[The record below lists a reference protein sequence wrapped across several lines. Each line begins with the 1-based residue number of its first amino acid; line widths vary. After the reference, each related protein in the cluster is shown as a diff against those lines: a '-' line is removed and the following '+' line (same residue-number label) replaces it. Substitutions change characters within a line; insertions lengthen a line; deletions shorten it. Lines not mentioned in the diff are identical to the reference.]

1 MHWIQKQ
8 FLDSSRVVILQ
19 DELSVSETIAKL
31 LVQRGID
38 SFDIAK
44 NFFRPQLSALHD
56 PFEMQDMLVAV
67 ERVQKAIKSQE
78 TVMIYGDYDVDGT
91 TSVALVYSYLKNYLE
106 SLHPYIPDRYS
117 EGYGISFQG
126 IDRAKKDGV
135 SLIIA
140 LDCGIK
146 AIDKVAYANRLG
158 IDFIICDHH
167 LPSEKLPEAIAVLD
181 PKRSDCLYPYK
192 ELCGCGIGFKLIQ
205 ALTQT
210 AQRPFESLLPYLD
223 LVATAIAADIVPIT
237 GENRI
242 LMHFGIKQLQSA
254 PRVGFQFFLKQLK
267 KEVRVSDLVFIIAP
281 RINAAGR
288 MKHGLFAVQLLIAET
303 AADAMPLARS
313 IELYNTERKSTD
325 ERITAAAL
333 EQLENNKETDRFS
346 TVVFDPEWHKGVVGI
361 VASRLIEKYY
371 RPTVVLTQSGEVLT
385 GSVRSVVG
393 FNVYEALEACQEHMI
408 QFGGH
413 KYAAG
418 LTLKKEDY
426 KSFKAAFEE
435 VVAQRILP
443 EQRVPAF
450 YYDLEIDFKAVTEK
464 LFRIINQMGPF
475 GPQNMQPVFKTS
487 QCLDSGG
494 SRAVGKDQ
502 SHLRLEVED
511 PSGIRFVG
519 IAFGM
524 AHHLTKIKSRVPFSI
539 LYTLD
544 ENEFNGRV
552 SLQLK
557 VKDFAFDQ

>member
-1 MHWIQKQ
+1 MRWIQKQ
-8 FLDSSRVVILQ
+8 SFDSSRVVTLQ

-38 SFDIAK
+38 SFDSAK
-44 NFFRPQLSALHD
+44 NFFRPQLAALHD
-56 PFEMQDMLVAV
+56 PFEMQDMQVAV

-78 TVMIYGDYDVDGT
+78 TVMVYGDYDVDGT
-91 TSVALVYSYLKNYLE
+91 TAVALVYRYLKNHLE

-126 IDRAKKDGV
+126 IDCAKKDGV

-140 LDCGIK
+140 LDCGVK
-146 AIDKVAYANRLG
+146 AIDKVTYANRLG

-167 LPSEKLPEAIAVLD
+167 LPGEKLPDAIAVLD

-205 ALTQT
+205 ALTQA
-210 AQRPFESLLPYLD
+210 AQRPFETLLPYLD

-267 KEVRVSDLVFIIAP
+267 KEVRTSDLVFIIAP

-313 IELYNTERKSTD
+313 IEFYNTERKSTD

-393 FNVYEALEACQEHMI
+393 FNIYEALEACQEHMI

-418 LTLKKEDY
+418 LTLKKEQY

-443 EQRVPAF
+443 EQREPAF
-450 YYDLEIDFKAVTEK
+450 YYDLEIDFKVVTEK
-464 LFRIINQMGPF
+464 MFRIINQMGPF
-475 GPQNMQPVFKTS
+475 GPQNMQPVFKTV

-502 SHLRLEVED
+502 CHLRLEVED

-519 IAFGM
+519 IAFGL

-544 ENEFNGRV
+544 ENEYNGHV

-557 VKDFAFDQ
+557 VKDITFDQ